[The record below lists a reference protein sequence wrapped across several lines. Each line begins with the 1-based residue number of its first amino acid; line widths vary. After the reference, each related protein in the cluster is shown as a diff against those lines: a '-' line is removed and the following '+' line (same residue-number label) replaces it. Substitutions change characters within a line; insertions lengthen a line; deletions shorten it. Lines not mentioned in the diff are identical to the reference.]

1 MCADSIYIEW
11 LDANENREGC
21 CKDGYRTHE
30 PTSYFGV
37 LENGRGLV
45 YLVIVVIIIG
55 Q

>member
-1 MCADSIYIEW
+1 MHR
-11 LDANENREGC
+11 LVGANVIREGC
-21 CKDGYRTHE
+21 CKGGYRTHE

-37 LENGRGLV
+37 LENGRVLI